1 MLQSRV
7 VLISSLR
14 YCLRRWATWLL
25 WTIAQL
31 TLGFSI
37 AVLLIPALPAVQALV
52 NLQRHRENAAV
63 SNVEEE
69 AVHDANSTVFSAF
82 TSMGE
87 VLGPILGAAAVGHFT
102 QSPRAYVHTAAA
114 RALQQRLCLR
124 SHCMRR
130 YSSSCSS
137 AGCCCSACA
146 PWQRGGTAAATSG
159 H

>member
-63 SNVEEE
+63 SHVEEE
-69 AVHDANSTVFSAF
+69 AVHDANSTVCSAF

-102 QSPRAYVHTAAA
+102 QVPEPTCTLLPPER
-114 RALQQRLCLR
+114 
-124 SHCMRR
+124 
-130 YSSSCSS
+130 
-137 AGCCCSACA
+137 
-146 PWQRGGTAAATSG
+146 
-159 H
+159 